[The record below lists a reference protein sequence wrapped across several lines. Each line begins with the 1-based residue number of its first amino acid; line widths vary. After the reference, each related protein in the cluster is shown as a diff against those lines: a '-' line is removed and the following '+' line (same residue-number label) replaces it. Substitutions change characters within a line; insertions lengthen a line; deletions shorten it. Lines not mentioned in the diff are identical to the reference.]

1 MARTAERFHED
12 PGLQPERTVLS
23 WGRTTLAL
31 CTAAAIFLRWLP
43 THGPFVLALFGLAVC
58 TAIGIYATQR
68 ARYRRGSIG
77 ISNEHVE
84 PDAVA
89 VVVTAIAV
97 AALGVLGLIT
107 VLVL

>member
-1 MARTAERFHED
+1 M
-12 PGLQPERTVLS
+12 
-23 WGRTTLAL
+23 LAL

-68 ARYRRGSIG
+68 ARYRLGSIG

-84 PDAVA
+84 PGAVA

>member
-1 MARTAERFHED
+1 M
-12 PGLQPERTVLS
+12 
-23 WGRTTLAL
+23 LAL

-77 ISNEHVE
+77 ISNQHVE